1 MKNANQT
8 IPASQSARSWFLAS
22 RPKTWI
28 ASLSPVLIGSAMV
41 EGPFHWGLFA
51 LAILFALGM
60 QITANLAND
69 YFDFLNGADGPTR
82 KGPERAAQMG
92 WLTLPTL
99 RFGAILT
106 LTLSLAIGL
115 FLALRVGLWS
125 LPIVACAGLAAW
137 YYTAGKQPLGYLGLG
152 ELLVF
157 PFFGPVAVV
166 GSYYLQTLQAPPAVW
181 IASLPPALLSCAI
194 LAANNL
200 RDRDSDAA
208 AGKRTL
214 VVRYGLTFGRWEYAL
229 LILLAAL
236 IPMAIGVYATL
247 LLIPAA
253 LPCLHIAFRRTEH
266 APLLPGTALL
276 LMLYTLLFIATGYR

>member
-1 MKNANQT
+1 MKNANPT
-8 IPASQSARSWFLAS
+8 IPVSQSARSWFLAS

-28 ASLSPVLIGSAMV
+28 AGLSPVLIGNAMV
-41 EGPFHWGLFA
+41 EGPLHWGLFS
-51 LAILFALGM
+51 LAVLFALGM
-60 QITANLAND
+60 QITANFAND

-92 WLTLPTL
+92 WLSLPSL
-99 RFGAILT
+99 RVGAILT
-106 LTLSLAIGL
+106 LTLSLVIGL
-115 FLALRVGLWS
+115 FLALYAGSWA
-125 LPIVACAGLAAW
+125 LPIVACAGLASW

-157 PFFGPVAVV
+157 PFFGPIAVV
-166 GSYYLQTLQAPPAVW
+166 GSYYLQTLEAPMTVW
-181 IASLPPALLSCAI
+181 IASIPPALLSCAI
-194 LAANNL
+194 LVANNL
-200 RDRDSDAA
+200 RDRESDGI

-214 VVRYGLTFGRWEYAL
+214 VVRYGLTFGRWEYTL

-247 LLIPAA
+247 WLIPAA
-253 LPCLHIAFRRTEH
+253 LPWLYIAFRKIEH

-276 LMLYTLLFIATGYR
+276 LVLYTLFFIGTSYR

>member
-1 MKNANQT
+1 
-8 IPASQSARSWFLAS
+8 
-22 RPKTWI
+22 
-28 ASLSPVLIGSAMV
+28 MV
-41 EGPFHWGLFA
+41 EGPLHWGLFS

-82 KGPERAAQMG
+82 KGPGRAAQMG
-92 WLTLPTL
+92 WIPLPSL

-115 FLALRVGLWS
+115 FLALYVGLWS
-125 LPIVACAGLAAW
+125 MPIVAAAGLAAW
-137 YYTAGKQPLGYLGLG
+137 YYTAGKKPLGYLGFG

-166 GSYYLQTLQAPPAVW
+166 GSYYLQTFEAPLHVW
-181 IASLPPALLSCAI
+181 IASIPPALLSCAI

-200 RDRDSDAA
+200 RDRESDAA
-208 AGKRTL
+208 VGKRTL

-229 LILLAAL
+229 LILFSAL
-236 IPMAIGVYATL
+236 IPVAIGVYATL
-247 LLIPAA
+247 WLIPVA
-253 LPCLHIAFRRTEH
+253 LPCFHIAFRKREH

-276 LMLYTLLFIATGYR
+276 LLIYTLLFLR